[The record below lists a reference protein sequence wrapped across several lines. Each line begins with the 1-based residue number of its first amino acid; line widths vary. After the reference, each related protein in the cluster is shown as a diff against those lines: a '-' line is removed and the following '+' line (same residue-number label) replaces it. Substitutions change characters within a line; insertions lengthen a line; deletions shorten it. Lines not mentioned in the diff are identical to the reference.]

1 TSTAG
6 AVTWTA
12 GTNTMAS
19 TYANATFAVGQ
30 WVSGTGISVLKGST
44 AVTAGNATITL
55 ATGTTGI
62 QVGMYLSATGGW
74 AAGAAPQVT
83 AVAAGSVTVSPA
95 PTTTGTFNLT
105 FCPYITALSS
115 ALPPYA
121 TITLNCALPG
131 STTAGNLSFGSLHTT
146 STVGYD
152 YRSNLT
158 FKVRR
163 PYGKF
168 PIEVRK
174 DWVNQGEFV
183 AGVSRVS
190 LTTTTAGVVDSM
202 YNVAPT
208 SFYDLVINNADGVK
222 MYNADV
228 TIMDTLTLTAGR
240 LKANNQLITLGLDT
254 LPGVLL
260 RTAGGIQLDQDVL
273 GSDVPPYGRFRW
285 LLGSAT
291 GSVDIPL
298 YNQANTYIPFTY
310 NRISGTHDI
319 TLSSYATLGHNLNL
333 PASINSFT
341 SLNNIWT

>member
-1 TSTAG
+1 MIDITWDNTSSGIVPLGGTEGTTFTQTSTQGYRHMTSIAETKVTSTYTIGNFVVPFSALPQTSTAG

-62 QVGMYLSATGGW
+62 QVGMYLSSPTGGW

-95 PTTTGTFNLT
+95 PTITGTYNLT

-174 DWVNQGEFV
+174 DWVNNGTFEP
-183 AGVSRVS
+183 GISRVS
-190 LTTTTAGVVDSM
+190 MTTTTAGVVDSM
-202 YNVAPT
+202 YNAAPT
-208 SFYDLVINNADGVK
+208 SFYDLVINNAAGVK
-222 MYNADV
+222 MYNADI
-228 TIMDTLTLTAGR
+228 TIKDTLTLTTGR
-240 LKANNQLITLGLDT
+240 LKANNQLITLANDT
-254 LPGVLL
+254 VPGILV
-260 RTAGGIQLDQDVL
+260 RTAGGIQLDQDLL
-273 GSDVPPYGRFRW
+273 GSDVAPYGRFRW
-285 LLGSAT
+285 L
-291 GSVDIPL
+291 
-298 YNQANTYIPFTY
+298 
-310 NRISGTHDI
+310 
-319 TLSSYATLGHNLNL
+319 
-333 PASINSFT
+333 
-341 SLNNIWT
+341 